1 MAARAHHTKLSTAR
15 VEKLTQRARRLIR
28 ASPKK
33 AATRPAQEGARA
45 GNNLTGWATLRP
57 YTDEDGVT
65 PLRSTKGNNKGL
77 ILYDAKWQPAISVPW
92 IAAAMTPATQSVK
105 NDTALGADVTPGRA
119 SLSDFD
125 LTGKI
130 WYRNDGVTSVA
141 QSPGATVTEQDLA
154 NPNFALSN
162 ITPNFNGYSL
172 TSSNSNSGDQFNID
186 LKFKNWYL
194 RWLGLFIQFYD
205 SKGIVD
211 ASLLPPDISK
221 FLGYIGYGWESYNT
235 QGCVSGA
242 GQFDQLANIANANGP
257 GGNAQT
263 GVMRQAP
270 ALYRVRPSLFTIRWV
285 GQTSIFI
292 STPPTTSICSGRCSL
307 IRRRLQIRAHNSRE
321 ANSTLARMTYCCI
334 LQEP

>member
-1 MAARAHHTKLSTAR
+1 LGDVSDLSASAQNAYSYAYAQARARTSAGQPLPLSAKRNKYGVPAASSLQDLLDEQDVIDTTEWATAL
-15 VEKLTQRARRLIR
+15 VNLHPELLCAEP
-28 ASPKK
+28 AV
-33 AATRPAQEGARA
+33 AAHIQTNHIQAYQATGQLAQVLGIAGTALPAQSPT

-105 NDTALGADVTPGRA
+105 NDTTLGADVTPGRA

-172 TSSNSNSGDQFNID
+172 TSSNSNSGES
-186 LKFKNWYL
+186 
-194 RWLGLFIQFYD
+194 IQH
-205 SKGIVD
+205 
-211 ASLLPPDISK
+211 
-221 FLGYIGYGWESYNT
+221 
-235 QGCVSGA
+235 
-242 GQFDQLANIANANGP
+242 
-257 GGNAQT
+257 
-263 GVMRQAP
+263 
-270 ALYRVRPSLFTIRWV
+270 RPEV
-285 GQTSIFI
+285 
-292 STPPTTSICSGRCSL
+292 
-307 IRRRLQIRAHNSRE
+307 
-321 ANSTLARMTYCCI
+321 
-334 LQEP
+334 